1 MSEATRP
8 AQSVAVGD
16 SLGRRWTHLIQSR
29 GFFAVMLL
37 LPATLVLLAVQ
48 VYPIT
53 NTLLLSLNS
62 YNLLRPDRGI
72 VFNFPD
78 NFVWLAQNELFWL
91 ALSNTLILMV
101 GVVTLE
107 MVAGLTIALLLNEP
121 FRGYPLVRAIFILP
135 WAIPTV
141 VVAWLAKAM
150 AHPTYGIINQLPNAI
165 LLPLG
170 LISEPLSINLFG
182 DPNLALW
189 GVLAVLAWK
198 GMPFVIL
205 VLLAG
210 LQAIP
215 TEIEEAAQIDGASGW
230 QQLWYITLPS
240 LRMVIVIAS
249 ILRAISIF
257 NGFDLPFLL
266 TGGGPLNRTLIMPIF
281 FYDEA
286 FGVFQMG
293 RAASITVVMMVFLMA
308 MVFVLLRV
316 QPKEER

>member
-1 MSEATRP
+1 MSQATRP
-8 AQSVAVGD
+8 AEAVR
-16 SLGRRWTHLIQSR
+16 LEAGRSRRLDHLLHSKA
-29 GFFAVMLL
+29 FFAITLL

-53 NTLLLSLNS
+53 NTLLLSFNS

-78 NFVWLAQNELFWL
+78 NFVWLFTNDLFWT

-101 GVVTLE
+101 GVVVVE
-107 MVAGLTIALLLNEP
+107 MIAGLVIALLLNEP

-150 AHPTYGIINQLPNAI
+150 AHPTYGAFNQIPSAI
-165 LLPLG
+165 LMSLG
-170 LISEPLSINLFG
+170 LISEPLTINWLG
-182 DPNLALW
+182 DPNYALW
-189 GVLAVLAWK
+189 TVLAILAWK

-215 TEIEEAAQIDGASGW
+215 SEIEEAASIDGASAW
-230 QQLWYITLPS
+230 QSLWYITLPS
-240 LRMVIVIAS
+240 LRMVILIAS
-249 ILRAISIF
+249 ILRAISVF
-257 NGFDLPFLL
+257 NGFDLPWLL
-266 TGGGPLNRTLIMPIF
+266 TGGGPLNKTLIMPIF
-281 FYDEA
+281 FYDES

-308 MVFVLLRV
+308 MVFLLLRL

>member
-8 AQSVAVGD
+8 IGPAALAGG
-16 SLGRRWTHLIQSR
+16 LGGRWRRLVQSR
-29 GFFAVMLL
+29 GFFAITLL
-37 LPATLVLLAVQ
+37 LPATLILLAVQ

-53 NTLLLSLNS
+53 NTLLLSFNS

-72 VFNFPD
+72 VYNFPD
-78 NFVWLAQNELFWL
+78 NFVWLFQNELFWL

-101 GVVTLE
+101 GVVALE
-107 MVAGLTIALLLNEP
+107 MVFGLLIALLLNEP
-121 FRGYPLVRAIFILP
+121 FKGYPLVRAIFILP

-141 VVAWLAKAM
+141 VVAWLARAM
-150 AHPTYGIINQLPNAI
+150 AHPTYGAFNQIPNAI
-165 LLPLG
+165 LQPLG
-170 LISEPLSINLFG
+170 LIKEPLAINWLG
-182 DPNLALW
+182 DPNYALW
-189 GVLAVLAWK
+189 TVLAVLAWK

-215 TEIEEAAQIDGASGW
+215 SDIEEAAQIDGANGW
-230 QQLWYITLPS
+230 QQLWHITLPS
-240 LRMVIVIAS
+240 LRMVIIIAA

-257 NGFDLPFLL
+257 NGFDLPWLL
-266 TGGGPLNRTLIMPIF
+266 TGGGPLNKTLIMPIF

-293 RAASITVVMMVFLMA
+293 RAASITVVMMAFLMA
-308 MVFVLLRV
+308 MVFLLLRI

>member
-8 AQSVAVGD
+8 AQPVAVSGG
-16 SLGRRWTHLIQSR
+16 LGQRWTHLIQSR
-29 GFFAVMLL
+29 GFFAITLL

-53 NTLLLSLNS
+53 NTLMLSFNS
-62 YNLLRPDRGI
+62 YNLLRPERGI

-78 NFVWLAQNELFWL
+78 NFIWLAENELFWL
-91 ALSNTLILMV
+91 ALGNTLFLMV
-101 GVVTLE
+101 GVVGLE

-150 AHPTYGIINQLPNAI
+150 AHPTYGAFNQIPNAV
-165 LLPLG
+165 LVPLG
-170 LISEPLSINLFG
+170 LVKEPLALNWLG

-189 GVLAVLAWK
+189 TVLAVLAWK

-205 VLLAG
+205 VLPAG

-215 TEIEEAAQIDGASGW
+215 TEIEEAAQIDGANGW

-240 LRMVIVIAS
+240 LRMVILIAA
-249 ILRAISIF
+249 ILRAISVF
-257 NGFDLPFLL
+257 NGFDLPWLL
-266 TGGGPLNRTLIMPIF
+266 TGGGPLNKTLIMPIF

-308 MVFVLLRV
+308 MVFLLLRI
-316 QPKEER
+316 QPAEER